1 MNDNTSTNL
10 TTNLAFAESELNE
23 VVRLFPKDES
33 LKINHKFTETEGKYS
48 NLVLIN
54 GKAYA
59 FCNLSHNP
67 ETELLKKRLIKR
79 YAKLSVYRALS
90 SFYGINLPWGALT
103 GIRPTRLA
111 YTEADENGNFE
122 EFFTDVMKVSSE
134 KTELTRAVLEAQ
146 KDYYDRDPDNTDF
159 FVFVPF
165 CPTRCKYCSFITQD
179 LRSSAS
185 LMDEYTETLVKEIEQ
200 SAAFVKKLR
209 SIYVG
214 GGTPVALSDENL
226 IKILSALDKINT
238 GVEFTVEAG
247 RPDRITKE
255 NLKILKDFG
264 VTRVC
269 VNPQTFSDET
279 LKRIGREHTAAEA
292 VEKYLLAKDDFVTN
306 MDFIA
311 GLEGETAEVF
321 AASIEKAIEL
331 SPDDITVHTL
341 CVKRGS
347 YLAEETDRIECGEIE
362 KMVNFAEKSLSAAG
376 YRPYYLYRQK
386 YMAGNLEN
394 AGYAKKGKEC
404 VYNIDTMEEISSTV
418 ACGAGAISKR
428 VDFSGGRIERFA
440 APKDVKTY
448 LSGFEERLAAK
459 RAFFKEPR

>member
-1 MNDNTSTNL
+1 MKQTNL
-10 TTNLAFAESELNE
+10 NTNLAFAENELNE
-23 VVRLFPKDES
+23 VIRLFPQAES
-33 LKINHKFTETEGKYS
+33 LKITHTFTETEGKYS
-48 NLVLIN
+48 NLVLLN

-67 ETELLKKRLIKR
+67 QTEILKKRLIKR
-79 YAKLSVYRALS
+79 YAKLALYRALS
-90 SFYGINLPWGALT
+90 SYFGISLPWGALT

-111 YTEADENGNFE
+111 YTEMAEHGDFE
-122 EFFTDVMKVSSE
+122 EFFTDVMKVSKE
-134 KTELTRAVLEAQ
+134 KTELTRAVIESQ
-146 KDYYDRDPDNTDF
+146 KNYYDLNPDNTDF
-159 FVFVPF
+159 FVFIPF

-179 LRSSAS
+179 LRSSS
-185 LMDEYTETLVKEIEQ
+185 GLMEEYTEALVREIRE
-200 SAAFVKKLR
+200 SAGFVKKLR

-214 GGTPVALSDENL
+214 GGTPVALSNENL
-226 IKILSALDKINT
+226 IKVLSALAEINT

-279 LKRIGREHTAAEA
+279 LKRIGRNHTAAETI
-292 VEKYLLAKDDFVTN
+292 EKFLLAKENFVTN

-311 GLEGETAEVF
+311 GLEGETEEVF
-321 AASIEKAIEL
+321 AGSINKAIEL
-331 SPDDITVHTL
+331 APDDITVHTL
-341 CVKRGS
+341 CIKRGS

-362 KMVNFAEKSLSAAG
+362 KMVNFAEKALSFAG
-376 YRPYYLYRQK
+376 YNPYYLYRQK

-394 AGYAKKGKEC
+394 VGYALKGKEC

-440 APKDVKTY
+440 APKDVKSY
-448 LSGFEERLAAK
+448 LAGEGERLAGK
-459 RAFFKEPR
+459 RAFFGEPR